1 MSGAGP
7 GELRPF
13 AWPVATLYGRPVP
26 KNQIYARAKPS
37 KRLRQRFIDVI
48 ADMRWS
54 HTLAPR
60 TLRLPAAGGVEEVQV
75 FAITLKGP
83 PDEKSPEDVLRCI
96 DRAVP
101 SPIVFE
107 LLAGD
112 RVRTI
117 AAYKR
122 PSEADAAKV
131 VLGGY
136 YASPWVPAEGE
147 RSPLPVAVDMAALY
161 AALLRRL
168 MPLPPRSGEGLREHA
183 ERLETIEKKRREA
196 DRLESAT
203 ARESQFNRKVELNA
217 QARAAK
223 AELDALLAESPT
235 ASEPRS

>member
-1 MSGAGP
+1 MTGGSG
-7 GELRPF
+7 EFRPF

-37 KRLRQRFIDVI
+37 TRLRQRFIDVI

-83 PDEKSPEDVLRCI
+83 PDDTPPEDVLKCI
-96 DRAVP
+96 DKAVP

-107 LLAGD
+107 LLAAK

-122 PSEADAAKV
+122 PSEADSAKV
-131 VLGGY
+131 VLGSY
-136 YASPWVPAEGE
+136 YASPWVAADGE

-161 AALLRRL
+161 AGLLRRL

-183 ERLETIEKKRREA
+183 QRLEAIETQRREVG
-196 DRLESAT
+196 RLEARL
-203 ARESQFNRKVELNA
+203 ARESQFNRKVELNG
-217 QARAAK
+217 QLRGAK
-223 AELDALLAESPT
+223 AELAALTADSPA
-235 ASEPRS
+235 ASEQES